1 LDDRF
6 DLLCGAVEL
15 DAPESVCAKV
25 MGRLIGVD
33 PPNDDVTLLVV
44 RRTEPDA
51 SAPLEI
57 AVPARPSSLREIRAA
72 LRRWLDSVRATDD
85 DANDLVVAVG
95 EASANAVEHAYGAAG
110 GTVTVR
116 AELDGDNVV
125 VRISD
130 TGSWRAPRGQG
141 RGRGTLIMQ
150 TTTDDFRVDRR
161 PDGTD
166 VILRRHLTR

>member
-1 LDDRF
+1 MRR
-6 DLLCGAVEL
+6 LLH
-15 DAPESVCAKV
+15 VC
-25 MGRLIGVD
+25 L
-33 PPNDDVTLLVV
+33 VTLAVA
-44 RRTEPDA
+44 A
-51 SAPLEI
+51 SAT
-57 AVPARPSSLREIRAA
+57 PARAQRLPFDRTIDVMPGAT
-72 LRRWLDSVRATDD
+72 LDIATMRGKVYV
-85 DANDLVVAVG
+85 NVH
-95 EASANAVEHAYGAAG
+95 EARQFKIE